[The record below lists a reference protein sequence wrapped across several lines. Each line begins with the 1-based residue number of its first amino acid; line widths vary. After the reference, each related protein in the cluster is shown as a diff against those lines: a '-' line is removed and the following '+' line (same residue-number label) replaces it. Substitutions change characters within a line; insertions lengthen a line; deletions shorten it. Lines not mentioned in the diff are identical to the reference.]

1 MVAHLH
7 FTEDAFALQFF
18 LQDAERLINVI
29 FAYKYLQVDHVPLF
43 DLGPMMRTS
52 SGKQNIARL
61 ARGPRDW

>member
-1 MVAHLH
+1 
-7 FTEDAFALQFF
+7 
-18 LQDAERLINVI
+18 
-29 FAYKYLQVDHVPLF
+29 LQVDHVPLF